1 MAYIDTNF
9 IHLKE
14 NQISDKECELLE
26 ELKSM
31 EEELEDKEFCI
42 EFHKD
47 YKERIEEIKFE
58 LLSIELARG

>member
-14 NQISDKECELLE
+14 NQISDKENELLE